1 MEWVA
6 RIPAL
11 QMGSRS
17 IVRSLQRSYD
27 DLGAL
32 RIEDPEHPAGV
43 VVAAGCRGYDPV
55 GRDSLWASE
64 NGASRGPVP
73 GPGHATDA
81 GRPSGPGAGPDERG
95 GTRQDPA
102 RGPSRRR
109 RRAVLARKP
118 EYHGSVDATPLFVSV
133 LGAVSRWG
141 FAKEPVAAL
150 LPNADRDGDLHITNA
165 PMAGGAGQAAQR
177 SVGACRLKFSARR
190 ELLDP
195 RSSRR
200 ADGVCGAGSALSV
213 HPDLAGV
220 DVSGGEDEQA
230 GGQDGEDTPP

>member
-141 FAKEPVAAL
+141 FAQEPVAAL
-150 LPNADRDGDLHITNA
+150 LPNADRDGDLHLSNA
-165 PMAGGAGQAAQR
+165 PMAGGRWPNNRRYFRFHRLRPGAARGHGASPRAPAMDDRAGGAGKAAQR
-177 SVGACRLKFSARR
+177 S
-190 ELLDP
+190 EEP
-195 RSSRR
+195 
-200 ADGVCGAGSALSV
+200 AD
-213 HPDLAGV
+213 
-220 DVSGGEDEQA
+220 
-230 GGQDGEDTPP
+230 